1 MVSNIS
7 FKCCVDVLKLL
18 SLEYQFSEN
27 RNFVVIESAYKNIVN
42 GILSRNSVVDL
53 VFSEF
58 NL

>member
-7 FKCCVDVLKLL
+7 FKRCVDVLKFL

-42 GILSRNSVVDL
+42 GILSRNSVADL